1 MIMKMSKTFKRMLKS
16 SGKKVQN
23 ILMVGHQ
30 EEALDDLVG
39 DIHTIFLVDSRLEK
53 SPKLKN
59 VIHLR
64 DTTFL
69 SNVYSL
75 DVIMINSGYDINE
88 LQFMT
93 MILRRLS
100 PIIFLNTKYNISKEY
115 YDYFTKMRYEH
126 IYIQGDYEVWKEI
139 KR

>member
-1 MIMKMSKTFKRMLKS
+1 
-16 SGKKVQN
+16 
-23 ILMVGHQ
+23 MVGYQ
-30 EEALDDLVG
+30 EEVLDDLVG
-39 DIHTIFLVDSRLEK
+39 DIHTIFLVDPRLEN
-53 SPKLKN
+53 SPKFKN

-93 MILRRLS
+93 MILRKLS

-115 YDYFTKMRYEH
+115 YNYFTKMRYEH
-126 IYIQGDYEVWKEI
+126 MYIQGDYEVWKEI

>member
-1 MIMKMSKTFKRMLKS
+1 MKMSKTFKRMLKS

-23 ILMVGHQ
+23 VLMIGYSSEVVS
-30 EEALDDLVG
+30 DLVE
-39 DIHTIFLVDSRLEK
+39 DINTIFLVDSRLEN
-53 SPKLKN
+53 SPKYKN

-75 DVIMINSGYDINE
+75 DVILINLGYDINE

-93 MILRRLS
+93 MLLRRLS
-100 PIIFLNTKYNISKEY
+100 PIIFLNSKFNISKEY
-115 YDYFTKMRYEH
+115 YSYFTKMRYEH
-126 IYIQGDYEVWKEI
+126 MFIQGDYEVWKEI